1 MELACY
7 FHYISDVDT
16 EELFTSFAHN
26 ASFVTV
32 LIGMDFVSIYNNSLT
47 TRLFR
52 SDMDGNLY
60 GNPTALFI
68 FIRDIVVVN

>member
-16 EELFTSFAHN
+16 EELFASWTCH
-26 ASFVTV
+26 ASFLTL
-32 LIGMDFVSIYNNSLT
+32 LIGMDFVSVYNYSHTNC
-47 TRLFR
+47 LFR
-52 SDMDGNLY
+52 SSWMDFV
-60 GNPTALFI
+60 GNPTMVCI